1 MKEVVDRTS
10 SIEKCSLPQPA
21 SMAQLVERSAV
32 NRQVLGSIPS
42 GGVFFTIVELMKFFS
57 IDKKEERGVH
67 CSYQRVDRKSVT
79 EQEYC
84 LNNKPDPHE
93 ESLCRCERSNLR
105 ER

>member
-42 GGVFFTIVELMKFFS
+42 GGVFFIILLLLLLLFILV
-57 IDKKEERGVH
+57 V
-67 CSYQRVDRKSVT
+67 CSFTPTQRVILLIVT
-79 EQEYC
+79 
-84 LNNKPDPHE
+84 LIVTIPHRLD
-93 ESLCRCERSNLR
+93 SRNVL
-105 ER
+105 